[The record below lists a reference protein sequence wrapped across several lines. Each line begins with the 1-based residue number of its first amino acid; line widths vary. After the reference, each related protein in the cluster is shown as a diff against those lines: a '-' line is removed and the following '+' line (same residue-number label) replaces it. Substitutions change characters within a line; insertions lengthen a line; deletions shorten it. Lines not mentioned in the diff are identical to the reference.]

1 MRSLSLLAAAMFV
14 LSSVPLP
21 SLAQSGSGTL
31 WEVGMHMDGMPDGM
45 GFAMPKQRVC
55 MSNDPETAPPP
66 DEGCTILEQR
76 SRGNKHFVKM
86 QCKDGLMEV
95 EQTRTRTTM
104 QSLMKMTDKSGEVT
118 EMTMKGTAVGEC
130 DYKADKQA
138 REKQLA
144 DMQRKVDDMQR
155 QSAAQLAAMCNDAL
169 TKMQG
174 PMFGKDSLC
183 VAQKQE
189 YCKRLGT
196 REGYGVMAASVPEG
210 AESVPGYSVQDQV
223 ANCGLDDKAL
233 RGKHCSSAVAAAD
246 FTFVGKLC
254 PAQVSQLCPQAAGAE
269 KFGYLFAHCPAEKQQ
284 FIATNCAGRKY
295 SSQIDARYRDLCVAE
310 LGNKGFSNDGSA
322 LPTNPAEA
330 VGAGVKEG
338 VKGLKKVFG
347 F

>member
-1 MRSLSLLAAAMFV
+1 MRKSSLLAAAMFV

-31 WEVGMHMDGMPDGM
+31 WEIGMEMEGMPAGM
-45 GFAMPKQRVC
+45 ASMMPKHRVC

-76 SRGNKHFVKM
+76 SQGNRHFARM
-86 QCKDGLMEV
+86 QCKEGLMELD
-95 EQTRTRTTM
+95 QTRTKTTM
-104 QSLMKMTDKSGEVT
+104 TSLMKMTDDSGEVT
-118 EMTMKGTAVGEC
+118 EMTMKGKALGEC

-138 REKQLA
+138 REKQVA
-144 DMQRKVDDMQR
+144 DMQRKVDEMKR
-155 QSAAQLAAMCNDAL
+155 QSAAQLAATCNDAL
-169 TKMQG
+169 AKMHG
-174 PMFGKDSLC
+174 PLFGKDSLC
-183 VAQKQE
+183 TEQKKE
-189 YCKRLGT
+189 YCRRLGT
-196 REGYGVMAASVPEG
+196 RDGYSLMAKGAAVGEGYA
-210 AESVPGYSVQDQV
+210 GYSTKEQV

-246 FTFVGKLC
+246 FAFVSKLC
-254 PAQVSQLCPQAAGAE
+254 PEDVAKLCPQAACAE

-284 FIATNCAGRKY
+284 FVAANCAGRKY
-295 SSQIDARYRDLCVAE
+295 SSQIDARYRELCVAE
-310 LGNKGFSNDGSA
+310 LGNKGFSNDGSG
-322 LPTNPAEA
+322 LPANPADA

>member
-1 MRSLSLLAAAMFV
+1 MRTSSLLAAAMFV
-14 LSSVPLP
+14 LSSVALP

-31 WEVGMHMDGMPDGM
+31 WEIGMHMEGMPEGM
-45 GFAMPKQRVC
+45 GFAMPKHRVC

-76 SRGNKHFVKM
+76 SQGNRHFVKM
-86 QCKDGLMEV
+86 QCKDGLMEL

-104 QSLMKMTDKSGEVT
+104 QSLMKMTDNSGEVT

-138 REKQLA
+138 REKQMA
-144 DMQRKVDDMQR
+144 DMQRKMDDMQR
-155 QSAAQLAAMCNDAL
+155 QSAAQLAATCNDAL
-169 TKMQG
+169 ARMHG
-174 PMFGKDSLC
+174 PMFGKDSAC
-183 VAQKQE
+183 VTQKKE
-189 YCKRLGT
+189 YCRRLET
-196 REGYGVMAASVPEG
+196 RDGYSLMAKGAVVGEGYA
-210 AESVPGYSVQDQV
+210 GYSTKEQV

-233 RGKHCSSAVAAAD
+233 RAKHCSSAVAAAD
-246 FTFVGKLC
+246 FAFVGKLC
-254 PAQVSQLCPQAAGAE
+254 TSDVAKLCPQAAGAE

-284 FIATNCAGRKY
+284 FVAANCAGRKY

-310 LGNKGFSNDGSA
+310 LGDKGFSNDGSG